1 MMGLL
6 CNTFTLYV
14 LENYTKMITKGS
26 STFDIKSLQYIFPTH
41 AENCNENTAAKIC
54 TFSMFNIQQDPLF
67 SELFIMHLNLL
78 NIFKHYR
85 IFSNLI

>member
-26 STFDIKSLQYIFPTH
+26 PTFDIKSLQYIFPTH
-41 AENCNENTAAKIC
+41 AESHDENTAAKMC
-54 TFSMFNIQQDPLF
+54 TFSMFNIQATF
-67 SELFIMHLNLL
+67 
-78 NIFKHYR
+78 
-85 IFSNLI
+85 